1 MTENEQRANEI
12 ATSIMHE
19 GHIDKNGYNQR
30 RDLERAALMM
40 AETKDKE
47 ITKLQQALST
57 VENNN
62 IAILRKFDKYKMES
76 DRAKA
81 DLRAELVKYKTA
93 AFSDKQ
99 SNAAA
104 ADAYLKAHHTT
115 ENINDNDYQNAMNIA
130 VVKAFVAACEWKDG
144 LTYTLL
150 EHHKKEHYKFRDL
163 CNELGEKL
171 QQLQDQISAGVL
183 TKTTENVIFLAQK
196 SDEKD

>member
-47 ITKLQQALST
+47 IAKLQQALST

-99 SNAAA
+99 TTDPLTPEMLTAAGWENSFQYTA
-104 ADAYLKAHHTT
+104 GGDKLKRQEKQIDDNRITILYHTHGSIHIFNNKST
-115 ENINDNDYQNAMNIA
+115 MDISVKQITVGEFNKLLDIVKLEKFKIN
-130 VVKAFVAACEWKDG
+130 G
-144 LTYTLL
+144 
-150 EHHKKEHYKFRDL
+150 H
-163 CNELGEKL
+163 
-171 QQLQDQISAGVL
+171 
-183 TKTTENVIFLAQK
+183 
-196 SDEKD
+196 